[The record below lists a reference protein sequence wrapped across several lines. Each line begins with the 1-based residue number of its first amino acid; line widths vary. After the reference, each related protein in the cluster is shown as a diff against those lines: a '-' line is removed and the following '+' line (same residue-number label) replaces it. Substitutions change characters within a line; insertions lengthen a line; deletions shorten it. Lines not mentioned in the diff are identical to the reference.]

1 MKKFRILPLALGLT
15 LFTLNSCQ
23 KDIDTINQENP
34 NQFSNADGSL
44 MITGAQMANVLFQE
58 GEAARMAGIFSGY
71 FTGYDRQYIS
81 YQQYKMTAGD
91 FDNIWGTLYA
101 EGIAQCKI
109 IKEKAT
115 ASGNTELYGAA
126 AITEAHLLLTA
137 SGLFGDIPASEACND
152 EILEPKFDKMSDVHN
167 YCIGLLDEVIPS
179 MTGSSAYGD
188 AYVAGFDWGQV
199 ASTLKARAL
208 LRNKDYAGAAAAA
221 ANGVQMN
228 MDLKAD
234 HTQETPG
241 AWNLYFDFLYWNRGG
256 YLSCDGAYIVG
267 MLTDSID
274 DGTGTMV
281 VNPQGRINDKT
292 QEMGRYDYYFLPD
305 YYTSLDPNMFGIFY
319 ASSHYDLVTYV
330 ENELILA
337 ECAARTSDDATALTH
352 LNNVRDY
359 NNNMFGGFAA
369 YDIADFGPG
378 AMVDGAT
385 ASDALLQEIMME
397 KYVSLFGQCETFND
411 VRRTGNAQ
419 GVPVN
424 IGDKLPARYLI
435 PQSEINARKN
445 VLIPSEGT
453 DLFAPL
459 EYYQ

>member
-1 MKKFRILPLALGLT
+1 MKKFRILPFALGIA

-34 NQFSNADGSL
+34 NQFSDADGSL

-101 EGIAQCKI
+101 EGIAQCRI

-115 ASGNTELYGAA
+115 SGGNAELYGAA
-126 AITEAHLLLTA
+126 SITEAHLLLTA

-152 EILEPKFDKMSDVHN
+152 EILEPKFDKMSDVHS
-167 YCIGLLDEVIPS
+167 YCIDLLDEVIPTMS
-179 MTGSSAYGD
+179 GSSAYGD

-221 ANGVQMN
+221 ANGVQMD

-256 YLSCDGAYIVG
+256 YLSCDGAYIVN

-274 DGTGTMV
+274 DGSGTMV
-281 VNPQGRINDKT
+281 ANPGGRINAKT
-292 QEMGRYDYYFLPD
+292 QEVNRFDYYFLPD
-305 YYTSLDPNMFGIFY
+305 YYTALDPNMFGIFY
-319 ASSHYDLVTYV
+319 ASTHYDLVTYV

-337 ECAARTSDDATALTH
+337 ECAARTGDDATALTH

-369 YDIADFGPG
+369 YDAADFGPG
-378 AMVDGAT
+378 AMVDGAS
-385 ASDALLQEIMME
+385 ASEALLQEIIME

-419 GVPVN
+419 GVPIN

-445 VLIPSEGT
+445 VLVPSESK